1 MEPANSLSTPYT
13 NPPPPTLPLRLS
25 NRRANLEGRL
35 HDEGGLEEDCMRGSK
50 GMGLRR
56 VEGIMEAGG
65 GQASARAEE
74 GVRRGTQVGEDDSR
88 RAVR

>member
-1 MEPANSLSTPYT
+1 
-13 NPPPPTLPLRLS
+13 
-25 NRRANLEGRL
+25 
-35 HDEGGLEEDCMRGSK
+35 MRGSK

-74 GVRRGTQVGEDDSR
+74 GVRRGTQVREDDSR